1 MLFFDGDLDIIF
13 SNFYFV
19 FFWNVIYFLVIGW
32 VDGRESFFVDGIY
45 KFIVD
50 EELRDDGWSMKVEIV
65 KVCRFKCYLFI
76 IIYVNCWYIRVFLW
90 DMKKRY
96 YSEL

>member
-65 KVCRFKCYLFI
+65 KVDLS
-76 IIYVNCWYIRVFLW
+76 IIYL
-90 DMKKRY
+90 
-96 YSEL
+96 

>member
-1 MLFFDGDLDIIF
+1 MLFFDGDLDIIL

-19 FFWNVIYFLVIGW
+19 FFWNVIDFLVIGW

-50 EELRDDGWSMKVEIV
+50 EELRDDIWCMKVEIV
-65 KVCRFKCYLFI
+65 KVDLSVIYL
-76 IIYVNCWYIRVFLW
+76 
-90 DMKKRY
+90 
-96 YSEL
+96 

>member
-19 FFWNVIYFLVIGW
+19 FFWNVIDFLVIGW

-50 EELRDDGWSMKVEIV
+50 EELSVVFKFLLEGDKVRIIDS
-65 KVCRFKCYLFI
+65 CNFNFI
-76 IIYVNCWYIRVFLW
+76 FF
-90 DMKKRY
+90 
-96 YSEL
+96 

>member
-19 FFWNVIYFLVIGW
+19 IFWNVIYFLVIGW

-50 EELRDDGWSMKVEIV
+50 EELRDDIWCMKVEIV

-76 IIYVNCWYIRVFLW
+76 IIYVNCWYIRVFFW

-96 YSEL
+96 

>member
-1 MLFFDGDLDIIF
+1 MGENGVKVILLIVLILLFFDGDLDIIF

-19 FFWNVIYFLVIGW
+19 FFWNVIDFLVIGW

-50 EELRDDGWSMKVEIV
+50 EELRDDIWCMKVEIV
-65 KVCRFKCYLFI
+65 KVDLSVIYL
-76 IIYVNCWYIRVFLW
+76 
-90 DMKKRY
+90 
-96 YSEL
+96 

>member
-1 MLFFDGDLDIIF
+1 MILLFFDGDLDIIF

-65 KVCRFKCYLFI
+65 KVDLS
-76 IIYVNCWYIRVFLW
+76 IIYL
-90 DMKKRY
+90 
-96 YSEL
+96 